1 MSRIEVKDGGK
12 VSPKEKEKE
21 RKDLV
26 KHLELSVLCKQ
37 AKDSGLDEV
46 EEKAKAEE
54 KDAEKEKVR
63 KEVKVRKEK
72 ERVKAKE
79 RKEKENVLE
88 GQFAASVTR
97 KDIGEMNA
105 PTDIQYE
112 TWKPKNN
119 TQVQKPMHTTHR
131 IRVSIQGRML

>member
-46 EEKAKAEE
+46 EEKE

-63 KEVKVRKEK
+63 KEVKVRK
-72 ERVKAKE
+72 
-79 RKEKENVLE
+79 
-88 GQFAASVTR
+88 
-97 KDIGEMNA
+97 
-105 PTDIQYE
+105 
-112 TWKPKNN
+112 
-119 TQVQKPMHTTHR
+119 
-131 IRVSIQGRML
+131 

>member
-46 EEKAKAEE
+46 EEKE

-88 GQFAASVTR
+88 GQFAVSVTR
-97 KDIGEMNA
+97 KDIGGMNA

-131 IRVSIQGRML
+131 IRTSIQGRMF